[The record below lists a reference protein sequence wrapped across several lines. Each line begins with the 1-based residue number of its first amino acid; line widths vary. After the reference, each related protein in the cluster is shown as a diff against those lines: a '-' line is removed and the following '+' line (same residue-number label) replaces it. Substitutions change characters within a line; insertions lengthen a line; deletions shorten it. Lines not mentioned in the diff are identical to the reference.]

1 MELIVIPFL
10 VCCLTIPLVY
20 KFLTP
25 RFSGGEVVLKR
36 GNFLQC
42 VLFGLAMTAAFV
54 PLFAASAVG
63 TAMLITPFV
72 SSYVNNASET
82 EVIFVSAGFRLL
94 IAQLVFFVLT
104 LVAGRILKRLVT
116 VNGKVAAWRAAW
128 APALVFVSA
137 TIVVNYVLLR
147 MYPQ

>member
-25 RFSGGEVVLKR
+25 RFSGGKVVLNR
-36 GNFLQC
+36 VNFLQC
-42 VLFGLAMTAAFV
+42 FLFGLAMTVAFV
-54 PLFAASAVG
+54 PLFAASAIG

-82 EVIFVSAGFRLL
+82 EMIFVSGGFRLL

-104 LVAGRILKRLVT
+104 LVAGRILKKLVT
-116 VNGKVAAWRAAW
+116 VNGKVAAWTAAW
-128 APALVFVSA
+128 APALVFVTA
-137 TIVVNYVLLR
+137 TIVLNYALFG
-147 MYPQ
+147 MYPK